1 METTATVLSGTVT
14 WFGGKDNV
22 LSYGFISC
30 PELREQGGSIFVH
43 LSQIVGGGT
52 LSEGERVTFT
62 LAEGRKGKMQAKDV
76 RRCEA

>member
-1 METTATVLSGTVT
+1 MDAESTATVLTGVVK
-14 WFGGKDNV
+14 WYGGKDNV

-30 PELREQGGSIFVH
+30 GALGTETFVH
-43 LSQIVGGGT
+43 SSQIVGGGT

-62 LAEGRKGKMQAKDV
+62 LADGRKGKKQACNV